1 MNFPSSPVN
10 GQQATV
16 NNVVYVYDSAK
27 DTWTRSGTISSTLI
41 ANAIIINSGANSNS
55 ATTGAIQVAGGMGI
69 AGNLFV
75 GDNLIVGNVDVFANF
90 NATIGTVESIV
101 AAGNAN
107 VAAGIVTTQNIV
119 NAGNANV
126 AAGIVT
132 TQNIVNAGN
141 ANVAAGIVT
150 TQNIVDA
157 GNAAVAAAIASV
169 DITSGRALSINFG
182 NTPAYTKVAY
192 IAEPT
197 ANIGDKV
204 IVTPTAFTTNT
215 YAQLGNDEFEFD
227 NFMCVANVIAAGNI
241 AVYITSYP
249 GPVKGERNFDY
260 VIGG

>member
-101 AAGNAN
+101 A
-107 VAAGIVTTQNIV
+107 
-119 NAGNANV
+119 AGNANV